1 MTPKEYE
8 LLTFMATH
16 PGQVFTREQLLQN
29 VWGYEF
35 FGDLRT
41 VDTHIKQPR
50 EKMGPYKSYIANVW
64 GVGYKIKA
72 GE

>member
-1 MTPKEYE
+1 MNF
-8 LLTFMATH
+8 LAFLGGH

-41 VDTHIKQPR
+41 VDTHIKQLR
-50 EKMGPYKSYIANVW
+50 EKMGDYKNTLATVW
-64 GVGYKIKA
+64 VLDTNLR
-72 GE
+72 